1 MENKIE
7 LETERW
13 VEERMA
19 LLAAPEDWEPDA
31 GVARTRFEGRRS
43 ARRATM
49 RRGWLPRAAAVALA
63 CLVLLLVIP
72 TTRALTQQLWEWLTL
87 RKVEVVQAD
96 FQRLR
101 GIWLF
106 PQIIIME
113 AEEHV
118 PPDGEL
124 PSQDHGISEPGPDL
138 DLTEAAERA
147 GFWPRLPDEGV
158 PPDRLMTM
166 DPMVWSATLK
176 ASDLELSLRQAG
188 VDDQPIPKE
197 WDGAQL
203 SMRIGSAIFADWR
216 EAGLG
221 IMQHPPITFSAPAG
235 FDFLAYWTAALRAA
249 GVNRDRARQVADRI
263 ATTPTLLLGIAKNG
277 LEMREVKLHTG
288 PATLIE
294 HTGKSGRVESVI
306 LIWSD
311 ADRVY
316 HLDARSEDQAISAA
330 NSIPEHDVPV
340 VVPESA
346 AAGENAGGVVP
357 EFRAGG
363 GFPAGSY
370 EMFVGNEKA
379 ILTFTADGRIIGKKV
394 DGGRIIG
401 GLYSTNGDEIVMKE
415 MKGERGDIEKECAG
429 PGKYKWRFD
438 GKALRFTKVAD
449 DCYGRARSLT
459 GNLLALVVERKGVKN
474 ALKLRRIRRTGT

>member
-1 MENKIE
+1 MENKTK

-19 LLAAPEDWEPDA
+19 VLAAPDDWEPDA
-31 GVARTRFEGRRS
+31 GMGLARFQDRLS
-43 ARRATM
+43 ARRPTL
-49 RRGWLPRAAAVALA
+49 RRLGLPRAAAVALA

-87 RKVEVVQAD
+87 RKVELVQAD
-96 FQRLR
+96 FQKLR
-101 GIWLF
+101 GVWLF

-113 AEEHV
+113 RDERF
-118 PPDGEL
+118 PPAAEL
-124 PSQDHGISEPGPDL
+124 PARNHEISEPGPDL
-138 DLTEAAERA
+138 DLKEAAERA
-147 GFWPRLPDEGV
+147 GFWPRLPNEGV

-166 DPMVWSATLK
+166 DPVVWSATLK
-176 ASDLELSLRQAG
+176 TADLELSLRQAG

-197 WDGAQL
+197 WEGAQL
-203 SMRIGSAIFADWR
+203 SMRIGSGIFADWR

-249 GVNRDRARQVADRI
+249 GVNRDQARQLAERI
-263 ATTPTLLLGIAKNG
+263 TATPTLLLGIQAKNKVA
-277 LEMREVKLHTG
+277 MHEVTLRTG

-294 HTGKSGRVESVI
+294 HYGKWGSVGLVV

-316 HLDARSEDQAISAA
+316 HLNARSEDQAISAA

-340 VVPESA
+340 VVPESS
-346 AAGENAGGVVP
+346 AGENAAVIGS
-357 EFRAGG
+357 EFAAGG
-363 GFPAGSY
+363 SFPAGSY
-370 EMFVGNEKA
+370 QMFVGKEKA
-379 ILTFTADGRIIGKKV
+379 ILTFTADGRIVGKKV
-394 DGGRIIG
+394 DGGGIIG
-401 GLYSTNGDEIVMKE
+401 GLYSTNGDEIE
-415 MKGERGDIEKECAG
+415 MKDMKVEQGDIEKECAG
-429 PGKYKWRFD
+429 PGKYKWRFN
-438 GKALRFTKVAD
+438 GTALRFTKVAD

-459 GNLLALVVERKGVKN
+459 GNPLALVAEGKES
-474 ALKLRRIRRTGT
+474 RTR